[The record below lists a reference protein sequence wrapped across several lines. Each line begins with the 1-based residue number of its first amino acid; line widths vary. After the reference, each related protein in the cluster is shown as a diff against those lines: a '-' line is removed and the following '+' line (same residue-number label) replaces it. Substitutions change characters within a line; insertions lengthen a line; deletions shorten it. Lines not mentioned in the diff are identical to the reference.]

1 MKILLQIVLL
11 FSLPLGAFESI
22 SLKDKKELGKYK
34 FVLVMPSNV
43 GHSCAVFSLDDL
55 RICRFPN
62 GPMWSNS
69 VKSQKLYSISQDA
82 YRQISNKAKKLPV
95 LCIDEGR
102 IHGHNISRSNKD
114 VCGFALPWEQGMAY
128 VFDDLKDVDQVCGL
142 IVENDF
148 LQRLDLEAEGA
159 KPEFE
164 LLDDDEDFDMVDAL
178 VSDNDD
184 DDFDAKA
191 LPYPLEGIKNYFGRI
206 FIACLLNYHG
216 LRSKL
221 IWLLR
226 PRDQR

>member
-1 MKILLQIVLL
+1 MKILLQIILL
-11 FSLPLGAFESI
+11 FSFPLGAFESI

-43 GHSCAVFSLDDL
+43 GYSCAVFSLDRL

-69 VKSQKLYSISQDA
+69 VKAQKLYSISKDT
-82 YRQISNKAKKLPV
+82 YHQINNKAKKLPV

-142 IVENDF
+142 IVEDSY
-148 LQRLDLEAEGA
+148 LQQLDLEGTEV
-159 KPEFE
+159 KSDFEFSN
-164 LLDDDEDFDMVDAL
+164 DDDEYDIVDDL
-178 VSDNDD
+178 VDDNDD
-184 DDFDAKA
+184 DEFDAKA
-191 LPYPLEGIKNYFGRI
+191 LPYPFEGIKNYFGKI
-206 FIACLLNYHG
+206 FIACLLNYHE
-216 LRSKL
+216 LRAKL
-221 IWLLR
+221 VWLLR